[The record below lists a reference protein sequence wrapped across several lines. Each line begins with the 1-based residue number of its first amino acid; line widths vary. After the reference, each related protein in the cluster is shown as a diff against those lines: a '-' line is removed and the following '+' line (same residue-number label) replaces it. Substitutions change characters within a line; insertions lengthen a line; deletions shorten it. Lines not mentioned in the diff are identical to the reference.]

1 MLTHWYIY
9 RYIYIYIFFF
19 LCTRWKQI
27 PCMWTSQLI
36 SLDIHLSG
44 LKEKTQGVTFHRVP
58 NTFLCGRCEYL
69 GKGRCAPCH
78 QQPFP
83 YFLSHTGKE
92 NSHPWCCSPPPS
104 QVLPTVPTHW
114 FSLHYSLT
122 RLVRKFPTTLAPFS
136 LSLSPTLLGV
146 RFNISWEKR
155 SGQKRAFAFCHMSA
169 ANSSYHTRSH
179 FCKLIFKSKSHRNL
193 AGTGESPC
201 PRQ

>member
-1 MLTHWYIY
+1 MEANPLYVNKPINLFGYTPVWIEGKNPRGYIPQSP
-9 RYIYIYIFFF
+9 RYFPLWEMRIFRQREMCSMSPATF
-19 LCTRWKQI
+19 
-27 PCMWTSQLI
+27 
-36 SLDIHLSG
+36 SLL
-44 LKEKTQGVTFHRVP
+44 
-58 NTFLCGRCEYL
+58 
-69 GKGRCAPCH
+69 
-78 QQPFP
+78 
-83 YFLSHTGKE
+83 LSHTGKE